1 MPKEAAQPGAAFRF
15 TSEYLEHDIFLF
27 DHACTIIEGDGLY
40 RRFNRV
46 GGFIEPEW
54 YRFSQN
60 SPFIIRAKEFDL
72 AG

>member
-1 MPKEAAQPGAAFRF
+1 MIATALRPGTAFRF
-15 TSEYLEHDIFLF
+15 EAEYPEDDIFLF
-27 DHACTIIEGDGLY
+27 DHQCTINPNDGLY

-60 SPFIIRAKEFDL
+60 SPFIIRAKEFDIV
-72 AG
+72 G